1 MEKHNEEQLINCL
14 EGLQVNIK
22 SIEKQLRLAN
32 YIAIFEKHVDCKH
45 LGLDGEI
52 GIKIEKDIHSL
63 IDESLKEETQ

>member
-1 MEKHNEEQLINCL
+1 MKPTDTYEDHLLDCL
-14 EGLQVNIK
+14 DK
-22 SIEKQLRLAN
+22 IEKQLRLAN

-63 IDESLKEETQ
+63 IDESLKEDTQ